1 MIAAIDTRSRIA
13 INKSE
18 ESAMNCSAK
27 TFIIAAIGILSISA
41 NSAFAETWWEK
52 THPRRDQV
60 NDRLEN
66 QDRRIN
72 RELHEG
78 EISPWRA
85 SQLHREDRTI
95 RNEERSMSAFD
106 HGHITRGE

>member
-1 MIAAIDTRSRIA
+1 
-13 INKSE
+13 
-18 ESAMNCSAK
+18 MNRSAK
-27 TFIIAAIGILSISA
+27 TVIIAAIGILSITA

-72 RELHEG
+72 QELHEG

-85 SQLHREDRTI
+85 ARLHQEDHSL
-95 RNEERSMSAFD
+95 RNEERAMATFD
-106 HGHITRGE
+106 HGHITRGEERALNQQENNISGRIGN